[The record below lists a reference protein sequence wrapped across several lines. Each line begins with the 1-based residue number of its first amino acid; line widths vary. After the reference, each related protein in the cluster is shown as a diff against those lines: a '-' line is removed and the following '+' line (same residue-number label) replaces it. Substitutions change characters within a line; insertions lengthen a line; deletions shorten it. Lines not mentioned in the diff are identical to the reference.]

1 MTPVEFSH
9 PIYHDEDAA
18 RAHIEAVRWP
28 DGPICPHCGVINEG
42 IRPLLGESM
51 GPGWYYCTSCK
62 DKFTVRMGT
71 VYERSHLPLHKW
83 LLSFRLLASSKKGF
97 SAHQLSRTLNVTYK
111 TAWFVAHRIREA
123 MADHDPE
130 PFGGK
135 DRVVEVDETF
145 HGPADDVFVTGK
157 GWQKKRGTVSK
168 RKIISLV
175 ERGGRA
181 KSVKVEDLTAKTIKK
196 VLFNNI
202 VLDSTLN
209 TDEAQH
215 YKELGKEFSKHEA
228 VNHSAGEYKRGD
240 VCTNTV
246 EGFFSIFK
254 RGMVGV
260 YQHCGE
266 QHLQRYLH
274 EFDFRYSNRS
284 KLGIEDG
291 ERTTLAIKGATGKRL
306 TYRRLD
312 GSKAA

>member
-1 MTPVEFSH
+1 MTPVELSH
-9 PIYHDEDAA
+9 PIYSDEDAA
-18 RAHIEAVRWP
+18 RTHIESVRWP
-28 DGPICPHCGVINEG
+28 DGPVCFHCGVVKEG
-42 IRPLLGESM
+42 IRPLAGKSM
-51 GPGWYYCTSCK
+51 GAGWYYCESCK

-83 LLSFRLLASSKKGF
+83 LLAFRLMASSKKGF

-135 DRVVEVDETF
+135 NKIVEIDETF
-145 HGPADDVFVTGK
+145 HGPSDDVFVNGK

-181 KSVKVEDLTAKTIKK
+181 KSVKVEDLTTNTLKK
-196 VLFNNI
+196 VIFNNVI
-202 VLDSTLN
+202 LDSTLN

-215 YKELGKEFSKHEA
+215 YKEIGRSFSKHES
-228 VNHSAGEYKRGD
+228 VNHSKGEYKRGA

-274 EFDFRYSNRS
+274 EFDFRYSNRLA
-284 KLGIEDG
+284 LGINDG

-312 GSKAA
+312 GRDAA